1 MDTIT
6 TSNELKYDTNVY
18 YKCRSII
25 KDLYI
30 NESYYGDLA
39 GELLKYRD
47 NNKNINSISINIGRD
62 KNSNTIII
70 ELSENKTMYKV
81 INDISIILS
90 NYIKSASQQLNLSQE
105 EMDQLYD
112 YIDRFSLYDVYTV
125 GNEIT
130 FNL

>member
-1 MDTIT
+1 MDTIA
-6 TSNELKYDTNVY
+6 TSNEVKQEVNTY

-39 GELLKYRD
+39 GEILKYRD
-47 NNKNINSISINIGRD
+47 NNKGVNSISINIGRD
-62 KNSNTIII
+62 KNNNTIVI
-70 ELSENKTMYKV
+70 ELTENKIMHKV
-81 INDISIILS
+81 INDISNILS
-90 NYIKSASQQLNLSQE
+90 NYIRNASKQLNLQQE
-105 EMDQLYD
+105 ELEQLYD
-112 YIDRFSLYDVYTV
+112 YVDKFSLYDIYTI